1 MVKKVNY
8 NSPVIL
14 SFFFLSLFSLIL
26 GYFTNGTSTR
36 LLFTTYR
43 APLLDPL
50 MYIRLVTHVLGHA
63 NVEHFFS
70 NMLIILLVGPI
81 LEEKY
86 GSLVLFY
93 LIVAT
98 ALITGLFNN
107 IFFTTGLLGA
117 SGVAFMFII
126 LVSFVNVKEGTIPLT
141 LILVSVMYIGQE
153 IYQGVIDES
162 NISRITHILGGFLG
176 GIFGFLLN
184 NRRIYDKNRN

>member
-1 MVKKVNY
+1 MPKKVNY

-14 SFFFLSLFSLIL
+14 SFFFLSLLSLIL
-26 GYFTNGTSTR
+26 GYITNGISTR

-43 APLLDPL
+43 ASLLDPL
-50 MYIRLVTHVLGHA
+50 MYIRLFTHVLGHA
-63 NVEHFFS
+63 NIEHFFS

-141 LILVSVMYIGQE
+141 LILVSVMYLGQE
-153 IYQGVIDES
+153 LYQGLIDQS
-162 NISRITHILGGFLG
+162 NISRVTHILGGFLG